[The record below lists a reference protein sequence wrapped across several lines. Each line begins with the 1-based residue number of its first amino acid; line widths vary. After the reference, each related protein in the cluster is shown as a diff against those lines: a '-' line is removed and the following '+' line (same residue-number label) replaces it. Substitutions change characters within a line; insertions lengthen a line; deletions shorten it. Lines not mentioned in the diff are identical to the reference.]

1 VEDILQFGLFD
12 HIDRSE
18 DRPLAQ
24 QYDER
29 LQFIA
34 AADTAGFYGYH
45 LAEHHATPL
54 NTTPVPGLFLAAVA
68 RATKTI
74 KIGTMVYLL
83 PLYSPLRLIEEVCML
98 DHLSR
103 GRMEV
108 GVGRG
113 VSPYELNFHHVDAEK
128 SREIFIDGYDCLMAG
143 LTHDRLNYNGPYY
156 QYEDVPMMLRP
167 YQQPHPA
174 TWYGSSNVI
183 GSQFAGERGMHFAS
197 NGGTERAKVNIDAF
211 TAALRA
217 RGTGPEIPHAEFPG
231 GTAIGISRHI
241 VVAETEAEAR
251 RIAKPAH
258 EHLHQNQTFLR
269 REAAKRENANKPAY
283 AAPPSS
289 GDFDQSIAEGSTIVG
304 TPAQVLAEIE
314 KQQDILGINYIM
326 GYMMFGN
333 MTLKDAMSSLNL
345 FTNEVMPNVRVPS
358 STT

>member
-1 VEDILQFGLFD
+1 MQFGLFD
-12 HIDRSE
+12 HIDRSD
-18 DRPLAQ
+18 DRSLAQ

-34 AADTAGFYGYH
+34 AADAAGFYGYH

-54 NTTPVPGLFLAAVA
+54 NTTPVPGLFLSAIA

-98 DHLSR
+98 DHLSH

-128 SREIFIDGYDCLMAG
+128 SRDIFIDGYNCLIAG
-143 LTHDRLNYNGPYY
+143 LTHDRLTYTGPYY
-156 QYEDVPMMLRP
+156 QYEDVPMALRP
-167 YQQPHPA
+167 YQQPYPA
-174 TWYGSSNVI
+174 MWYGSSNVI
-183 GSQFAGERGMHFAS
+183 GSQFAGEHGMHFAS
-197 NGGTERAKVNIDAF
+197 NGATARAKINIDAF
-211 TAALRA
+211 NAALRA
-217 RGTGPEIPHAEFPG
+217 RGTGAEHPKAEFPG
-231 GTAIGISRHI
+231 GTAIGISRQI

-258 EHLHQNQTFLR
+258 DHHHANLTYLK
-269 REAAKRENANKPAY
+269 RESARRENAGKPG
-283 AAPPSS
+283 AAVVPTAS
-289 GDFDQSIAEGSTIVG
+289 DFDSALAEGSAIVG
-304 TPAQVLAEIE
+304 TPDHVLAAIE
-314 KQQDILGINYIM
+314 QQQDVLGINYVM

-333 MTLKDAMSSLNL
+333 MTLKDALSSLNL
-345 FTNEVMPNVRVPS
+345 FAKHVMPKVRVPS
-358 STT
+358 